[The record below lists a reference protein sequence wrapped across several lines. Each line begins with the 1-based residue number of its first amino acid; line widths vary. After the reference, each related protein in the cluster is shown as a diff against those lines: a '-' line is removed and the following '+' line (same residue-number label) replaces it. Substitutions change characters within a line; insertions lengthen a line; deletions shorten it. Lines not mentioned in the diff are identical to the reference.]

1 MIQKKRKKR
10 VYGVTGVA
18 GVPGD
23 KYKLLLP
30 PKSASLGVSTMV
42 ITHKFSFFILSV
54 QTLFK
59 TLSELKMARNIA
71 SQVCLL
77 LQGLNRL
84 NNYCS
89 FTK

>member
-1 MIQKKRKKR
+1 M
-10 VYGVTGVA
+10 YGVTGVA

-30 PKSASLGVSTMV
+30 PKSASLGVCTMV
-42 ITHKFSFFILSV
+42 ITHKVSFFTISI

-59 TLSELKMARNIA
+59 TFPELKMARNIA

-89 FTK
+89 FSK